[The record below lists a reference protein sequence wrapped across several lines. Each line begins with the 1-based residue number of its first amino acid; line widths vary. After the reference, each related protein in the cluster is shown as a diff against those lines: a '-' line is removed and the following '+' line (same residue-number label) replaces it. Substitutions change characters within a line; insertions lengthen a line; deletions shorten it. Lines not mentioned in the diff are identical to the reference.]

1 MIKAKSLLIHWVLIS
16 LFVFALDLL
25 AAIHLIKQ
33 ASSKNYLQ
41 VSGVVEKSSMNYSS
55 VSSEGRI
62 ISFRYEVDGKKF
74 VGGRFR
80 YIRTDEMG
88 DLLLWPTQGQVVTV
102 FYNQSNPD
110 DAILSPGIKHSDYR
124 SLPVLGLVNVTLV
137 LAWVFWV
144 SWNKSGK
151 SFKPYL
157 AGNPDRDMPV

>member
-33 ASSKNYLQ
+33 ASSKSYLQ
-41 VSGVVEKSSMNYSS
+41 VYGVVEKSSMNYSS

>member
-1 MIKAKSLLIHWVLIS
+1 
-16 LFVFALDLL
+16 
-25 AAIHLIKQ
+25 
-33 ASSKNYLQ
+33 
-41 VSGVVEKSSMNYSS
+41 MNYSS

-88 DLLLWPTQGQVVTV
+88 DLLLWPTHGQVVTV

-157 AGNPDRDMPV
+157 AGNPDRDMPL